1 MKRIGITGGIGSGK
15 STACRMFEAL
25 GVPVYYADDRA
36 KWLMAHQPELKVA
49 LAETFGSQTFDKE
62 GNLDRAYLAS
72 KVFNAPDE
80 LEKLNALVHPAVF
93 EDGMEWEAEQ
103 ERNGARYTL
112 KEAAL
117 LFESGSYVTLD
128 KVIVV
133 SAPKEVRIERV
144 MQRDGLSREEVLSRI
159 ARQWSQEDK
168 EARADYLLNNDGNV
182 LLLPQVIDLHQR
194 LLDFALER

>member
-1 MKRIGITGGIGSGK
+1 
-15 STACRMFEAL
+15 MFEAL

-36 KWLMAHQPELKVA
+36 KWLMAHQPELKNA

-93 EDGMEWEAEQ
+93 EDGMAWEAEQ
-103 ERNGARYTL
+103 EHNGAKYTL

-117 LFESGSYVTLD
+117 LFESGSNVTLD